1 MTSIYSSVYE
11 SYSKPTIS
19 LDNKKNIPLVQKLRK
34 PSISLNTPK
43 KVTKKQK
50 GVKKP
55 KVAKKAAKKVAKKAA
70 KKAAKKTVKKVAKKT
85 LKKVAINC
93 NKISQKSSSKVVKKT
108 IKKAA
113 EKVSTVKSAP
123 KGAGAVTKLAKIKP
137 SKTKSS
143 STFFL
148 NQKYKSRETFEY
160 ALIFTILVTI
170 FGNKLLRS

>member
-1 MTSIYSSVYE
+1 MTSIYSSISE
-11 SYSKPTIS
+11 LYSKPTIS
-19 LDNKKNIPLVQKLRK
+19 LDNRKNTPSVQKLRK

-55 KVAKKAAKKVAKKAA
+55 KVAKKAAKKVAKKVA
-70 KKAAKKTVKKVAKKT
+70 KKAAKKVAKKT
-85 LKKVAINC
+85 VKKVAINC
-93 NKISQKSSSKVVKKT
+93 NKISQKSSSKVVKKA

-113 EKVSTVKSAP
+113 KKVSTVKSAP

-137 SKTKSS
+137 SKTNSS
-143 STFFL
+143 SSIFVL
-148 NQKYKSRETFEY
+148 NPKYKSRETLEY

-170 FGNKLLRS
+170 FINKLSRS

>member
-1 MTSIYSSVYE
+1 MTSIYSSISE
-11 SYSKPTIS
+11 LYSKPTIS
-19 LDNKKNIPLVQKLRK
+19 LDNRKNTPSVQKLRK

-70 KKAAKKTVKKVAKKT
+70 KK
-85 LKKVAINC
+85 
-93 NKISQKSSSKVVKKT
+93 
-108 IKKAA
+108 
-113 EKVSTVKSAP
+113 VSTVKSAP

-137 SKTKSS
+137 SKTNSS
-143 STFFL
+143 SSIFVL
-148 NQKYKSRETFEY
+148 NPKYKSRETLEY

-170 FGNKLLRS
+170 FINKLSRS

>member
-55 KVAKKAAKKVAKKAA
+55 KVAKKAA

>member
-1 MTSIYSSVYE
+1 MTSIYSSISE
-11 SYSKPTIS
+11 LYSKPTIS
-19 LDNKKNIPLVQKLRK
+19 LDNRKNTPLVQKLRK

-55 KVAKKAAKKVAKKAA
+55 KVAKKAAKKVAKK
-70 KKAAKKTVKKVAKKT
+70 
-85 LKKVAINC
+85 VAINC
-93 NKISQKSSSKVVKKT
+93 NKISQKSSSKVVKKA

-113 EKVSTVKSAP
+113 KKVSTVKSAP
-123 KGAGAVTKLAKIKP
+123 KGAGAVTKLAKIKS
-137 SKTKSS
+137 SKTNSS
-143 STFFL
+143 SSIFL
-148 NQKYKSRETFEY
+148 LNPKYKSRETFEY